1 MDLLIILT
9 YVAIAWSIFKIF
21 KIPVNKWTV
30 PTAALGGVFLIGALI
45 LLMNYNHPYTYL
57 AQKAVISIPL
67 TPQVTGVVSEV
78 TDKQNM
84 MIKKGEVL
92 FKLDPTRY
100 QTRVDRLQ
108 ADLTTAIHS
117 TQSLKGEL
125 DEAIA
130 NTTRVSAE
138 RDRLYKDYQRYLR
151 GSQARVNPFS
161 ESDIDN
167 ARQNYLAQ
175 DALVEGSLAEQSQ
188 IKSQLD
194 SMVNG
199 EQSQIVS
206 LRAQLAEAK
215 YNLSQTVIRAPSD
228 GYVTQVLIR
237 PGTYAAALPLRPV
250 MVFIPQQK
258 RQIIAQFR
266 QNSLLR
272 LEAGDEAE
280 VVFNALPGQVF
291 RGKLTSILPVVPG
304 GSYQAQGTLQSL
316 TLTPG
321 SDGVLAVI
329 ELEPNQ
335 QVDALP
341 DGIFAQV
348 AVYSDHFTHV
358 SVMRKVLLRMTSWMH
373 YLYLDH

>member
-9 YVAIAWSIFKIF
+9 YVAFAWAIFKIF

-30 PTAALGGVFLIGALI
+30 PTAALGGVFLISGLI
-45 LLMNYNHPYTYL
+45 LLMNYNHPYTFQ
-57 AQKAVISIPL
+57 AQKAVVSIPI
-67 TPQVTGVVSEV
+67 TPQVTGVVTEV
-78 TDKQNM
+78 TDKSNVL
-84 MIKKGEVL
+84 IKKGEVL
-92 FKLDPTRY
+92 FKIDATRY
-100 QTRVDRLQ
+100 QARVNRLQ
-108 ADLTTAIHS
+108 ADLVTAIHN
-117 TQSLKGEL
+117 TYVLKGQL

-130 NTTRVSAE
+130 NTSHVTAE
-138 RDRLYKDYQRYLR
+138 RDRLYKDYQRYVR
-151 GSQARVNPFS
+151 GSQAKVNPFS

-167 ARQNYLAQ
+167 ARQNFMAQ
-175 DALVEGSLAEQSQ
+175 DALVKSSIAEQSQ
-188 IKSQLD
+188 IKSQID
-194 SMVNG
+194 SVVNG
-199 EQSQIVS
+199 EQSQVVS

-215 YNLSQTVIRAPSD
+215 YDLEQTVVRAPSN

-250 MVFIPQQK
+250 MVFIPEQK
-258 RQIIAQFR
+258 RLIIAQFR

-272 LEAGDEAE
+272 LLPGDDAE

-291 RGKLTSILPVVPG
+291 PGKLLTIIPVVSG
-304 GSYQAQGTLQSL
+304 GTYQAQGTLQSL
-316 TLTPG
+316 NIVPG
-321 SDGVLAVI
+321 TDGVLAII
-329 ELEPNQ
+329 ELQENAEID
-335 QVDALP
+335 VLP

>member
-1 MDLLIILT
+1 MDLLIVLT
-9 YVAIAWSIFKIF
+9 YVALAWAIFKIF
-21 KIPVNKWTV
+21 RIPVNQWTLS
-30 PTAALGGVFLIGALI
+30 TAALGGIFLVSALI
-45 LLMNYNHPYTYL
+45 LLMNYNHPYTFT
-57 AQKAVISIPL
+57 AQKAVISIPI
-67 TPQVTGVVSEV
+67 TPQVTGIVSEV
-78 TDKQNM
+78 TDKSNQL
-84 MIKKGEVL
+84 IKKGDVL
-92 FKLDPTRY
+92 FKLDPVRY
-100 QTRVDRLQ
+100 QARVDRLN
-108 ADLTTAIHS
+108 ADLVTATHS
-117 TQSLKGEL
+117 IQVLKAQLVG
-125 DEAIA
+125 AQA
-130 NTTRVSAE
+130 NTLRVSAE

-175 DALVEGSLAEQSQ
+175 DAMVKTSIADQVQ
-188 IKSQLD
+188 IQSQLD

-206 LRAQLAEAK
+206 LRAQLSEAK
-215 YNLSQTVIRAPSD
+215 YNLEQTVIRAPSD

-258 RQIIAQFR
+258 RQIVAQFR

-272 LEAGDEAE
+272 LEPGDEAE

-291 RGKLTSILPVVPG
+291 KGKLTTILPVVPG
-304 GSYQAQGTLQSL
+304 GSYQAQGALQSL
-316 TLTPG
+316 TVVPG
-321 SDGVLAVI
+321 TDGVLGTI
-329 ELEPNQ
+329 ELEPNAE
-335 QVDALP
+335 VDALP
-341 DGIFAQV
+341 DGIYAQV
-348 AVYSDHFTHV
+348 AVYSDHFHHV

>member
-9 YVAIAWSIFKIF
+9 YVAVAWSIFKIF

-45 LLMNYNHPYTYL
+45 LLMNYNHPYTFL

-67 TPQVTGVVSEV
+67 TPQVTGIVSEV
-78 TDKQNM
+78 TDKQNT

-108 ADLTTAIHS
+108 ADLTTAIHG
-117 TQSLKGEL
+117 TESLKSEL
-125 DEAIA
+125 DAAIA
-130 NTTRVSAE
+130 NTSRVSAE
-138 RDRLYKDYQRYLR
+138 RDRLYKDYQRYLQ
-151 GSQARVNPFS
+151 GSKARVNPFS

-175 DALVEGSLAEQSQ
+175 DALVKGSVAEQSQ
-188 IKSQLD
+188 IKSQLE
-194 SMVNG
+194 STVNG

-215 YNLSQTVIRAPSD
+215 YNLNQTIVRAPSD

-258 RQIIAQFR
+258 RQIVAQFR

-291 RGKLTSILPVVPG
+291 AGKLTKVLPVVPG

-321 SDGVLAVI
+321 SDGVLAII
-329 ELEPNQ
+329 ELAPNA

-348 AVYSDHFTHV
+348 AVYSDHFSHV